1 MGVAALLLA
10 CRCSSRTFG
19 LHVMIIVFYYV
30 ILARELEPAWRALPA
45 SSRLPIMPSLP
56 SAPTLR
62 ACWAIASVHRC
73 GSAYPAGVLLAAVFG
88 YVLGRLV
95 LRMRAIYLA
104 IASWAFAET
113 VHIFLTASYG
123 FTRGELGLSV
133 KPMFGNVEPL
143 AYYFTF
149 LALTVVVLLGIR
161 ALINSPIGYFMRAI
175 KDDELRAKSLGI
187 DTTRVKVAI
196 FSISSA
202 IAGLAGAFYAHY
214 ITLLSPQMVD
224 FSEMAKIVIMVVIGG
239 FGTFLGP
246 DHRRGA
252 GADRHDLPAEIR
264 RMEPR
269 GLRPHRHPADALQHG
284 GARPPCSR
292 RCGVAGTPDIMTTA
306 AGSRLRRRRGRNRR
320 VRARR
325 RSGGLGRWRQGDR
338 AREVACAGWHHGD
351 VGGRHLGAGQPS
363 HAGGRHRGLARPETL
378 DVLARHGAAGLAGD
392 EDELWQALAE
402 NSAPMLRFLEDKT
415 PLVLRAGQPS
425 RLLCRGAGRQAV
437 RPHGLAD
444 ADQPLHPVAAGGT
457 GCASR

>member
-1 MGVAALLLA
+1 MTRIPIEFRRTAVAILVAAALLLVVPLFVT
-10 CRCSSRTFG
+10 SFG
-19 LHVMIIVFYYV
+19 LHVMIIGFYYV
-30 ILARELEPAWRALPA
+30 ILAA
-45 SSRLPIMPSLP
+45 SWNLLAGFTGQFSL
-56 SAPTLR
+56 AHH
-62 ACWAIASVHRC
+62 AFAAI
-73 GSAYPAGVLLAAVFG
+73 GAYTSGLLGYHLGTSMWLSIPAGVLLAAVFG

-149 LALTVVVLLGIR
+149 LALTVLVLLGIR
-161 ALINSPIGYFMRAI
+161 ALIDSPIGYFMRAI

-246 DHRRGA
+246 IIGAAPVQIVMTYLQKYGEWNLAAFALIVILLMRFSMEGLATLFTPLWRRLG
-252 GADRHDLPAEIR
+252 
-264 RMEPR
+264 
-269 GLRPHRHPADALQHG
+269 
-284 GARPPCSR
+284 
-292 RCGVAGTPDIMTTA
+292 
-306 AGSRLRRRRGRNRR
+306 RR
-320 VRARR
+320 V
-325 RSGGLGRWRQGDR
+325 S
-338 AREVACAGWHHGD
+338 
-351 VGGRHLGAGQPS
+351 
-363 HAGGRHRGLARPETL
+363 
-378 DVLARHGAAGLAGD
+378 
-392 EDELWQALAE
+392 
-402 NSAPMLRFLEDKT
+402 
-415 PLVLRAGQPS
+415 
-425 RLLCRGAGRQAV
+425 
-437 RPHGLAD
+437 
-444 ADQPLHPVAAGGT
+444 
-457 GCASR
+457 